1 MSECLSG
8 LTGEKDY
15 YNVVKYDISKAT
27 QIREFIESHCDLTD
41 LKKDNKDSELRITA
55 QQTILQILINNKD
68 ELGIP
73 YLNKQ
78 SHQQN
83 LPLFLALIIDKDIL
97 NSIQSFDDFTK
108 YLKEYTKN
116 HKDELSY
123 DEYNLNLTDEDIHW
137 CACGHWDMAEHA
149 YTLWTEDGEYAI
161 EVGSSCVLKT
171 HILTKEQINEHKA
184 IKKRKIKE
192 RERRIREAEE
202 ADQRIILQEQCWHEE
217 YVAADQRR
225 IKEEQEAE
233 ERRIKRE
240 QMQLAINKL
249 KIDAL
254 TDESLRVYLDIPY
267 DERSKY
273 DRSKIEFDKEKK
285 MWYSIEEI
293 IILYPILN
301 DLKMQEGWYKII
313 PFNLQDKDQIK
324 QLGAKYD
331 PATKSWYSKKLLKGF
346 EKYLV

>member
-15 YNVVKYDISKAT
+15 YNVVKYDISKAK
-27 QIREFIESHCDLTD
+27 QIREFIESNIDLTN
-41 LKKDNKDSELRITA
+41 LKKNNKNSTLRIET
-55 QQTILQILINNKD
+55 QQKILQILIDNKD
-68 ELGIP
+68 YLELP
-73 YLNKQ
+73 FLTKQ
-78 SHQQN
+78 THQQN
-83 LPLFLALIIDKDIL
+83 LPFFISLIIPNKIF
-97 NSIQSFDDFTK
+97 NEFISWNYFTK
-108 YLKEYTKN
+108 YLKENTKN

-123 DEYNLNLTDEDIHW
+123 DEGNLNLTDEDIHW

-161 EVGSSCVLKT
+161 EIGSSCVLKT

-192 RERRIREAEE
+192 REKRIQEEQKAEERRI
-202 ADQRIILQEQCWHEE
+202 Q
-217 YVAADQRR
+217 
-225 IKEEQEAE
+225 EEQKAE

-249 KIDAL
+249 QIDAL

-285 MWYSIEEI
+285 LWYSIEEI

-301 DLKMQEGWYKII
+301 DLKIQGWYKII
-313 PFNLQDKDQIK
+313 PFNLQDIDQIK
-324 QLGAKYD
+324 RLGAKFNA
-331 PATKSWYSKKLLKGF
+331 ATKSWCSKKLLKGF
-346 EKYLV
+346 EKYLVL